1 MFDALQVDTPH
12 TVPAGLRREFQRL
25 AWAGFIALAGGTLLL
40 GPLWHWPGAGQ
51 WLVQAAALWAFLCW
65 QTLRRLDRN
74 RPTAAA
80 PLYSGLGWANRLTL
94 LRAWLIATVGGFLF
108 QPWPDGAL
116 MSWLPGLLYFV
127 AAMLDR
133 VDGYVARR
141 TRQGSLLGNELD
153 MLSDALGLAVASLLA
168 VGWGQVHASYLLL
181 GVAYYAFQGGLL
193 WRRRRGLPV
202 YPLPPARHRRAWA
215 GFQMGFLVVALWP
228 LFHPP
233 ITRVAGFAF
242 MLPALIGFVLDWL
255 IVSGRIDR
263 QAPAVDRRFEW
274 LTRFSLNVAQPLLR
288 LLVVG
293 ALALMLW
300 RAGLPPDMGSSPA
313 WADRVAAGA
322 FALVSLMLLLGIA
335 GRYFGLLLVGLLGWY
350 HLSHPMQLPDML
362 LFCGVVWLLLLG
374 TGNFSLWAE
383 DDRWLNRYDGA

>member
-1 MFDALQVDTPH
+1 MSESLDTDALPPVAAAVQREFRRL
-12 TVPAGLRREFQRL
+12 AGLGMAAL
-25 AWAGFIALAGGTLLL
+25 IAGLLLL
-40 GPLWHWPGAGQ
+40 GAGWHRAGAWQ
-51 WLVQAAALWAFLCW
+51 WLAQAVLLWAFLCW
-65 QTLRRLDRN
+65 QTQKRLHLN
-74 RPTAAA
+74 RPEPDASPYTD
-80 PLYSGLGWANRLTL
+80 LGLANRLTL

-108 QPWPDGAL
+108 QPWPDGPL
-116 MSWLPGLLYFV
+116 MAWVPGLLYFV
-127 AAMLDR
+127 AALLDR

-141 TRQGSLLGNELD
+141 TRHGSLLGNELD

-168 VGWGQVHASYLLL
+168 VGWGQVHVSYLLL
-181 GVAYYAFQGGLL
+181 GIAYYLFQGGLF

-228 LFHPP
+228 LFFPP

-242 MLPALIGFVLDWL
+242 MLPATVGFLIDWL

-263 QAPAVDRRFEW
+263 RAPAVARRFYR
-274 LTRFSLNVAQPLLR
+274 LTEFSLNVLQPALR
-288 LLVVG
+288 VGVVAG
-293 ALALMLW
+293 LALQLW
-300 RAGLPPDMGSSPA
+300 RGGLPPDMGSSPD
-313 WADRVAAGA
+313 WADWVAAGG

-335 GRYFGLLLVGLLGWY
+335 GRYFSLLLIGLLGWY
-350 HLSHPMQLPDML
+350 QLSHPMQPLDML

-374 TGNFSLWAE
+374 TGRFSLWLE